1 MVNMRDD
8 REIPY
13 EFGGHAVRLGADLR
27 LSHMSFQ
34 FLSLA
39 PDTNG
44 VALVTIRRPDKRNA
58 LNRQLISELDQAFQ
72 VVRDDSSIR
81 ALVLTGEGEQA
92 FVAGADIGEIG
103 GLNPLEA
110 EALSRRG
117 QQVFR
122 LLETMRKPSV
132 AALNGYTL
140 GAGLELAM
148 CATVRIASSNA
159 KLGQPEVK
167 LGIVPGYGGTQ
178 RLPRLVGRG
187 RALDLL
193 LSGEAI
199 DAAEAYRI
207 GLVNAV
213 VAQPE
218 LLPAA
223 HTWALRVLANG
234 PLAVGLAMDSVDV
247 GLDGGLEAG
256 LRFESQAFGL
266 AFASEDRR
274 EGTAAFLE
282 KRKPVFAGR

>member
-1 MVNMRDD
+1 
-8 REIPY
+8 
-13 EFGGHAVRLGADLR
+13 
-27 LSHMSFQ
+27 MSFQ

-58 LNRQLISELDQAFQ
+58 LNRELISELDQAFQ
-72 VVRDDSSIR
+72 MARDDSSIR
-81 ALVLTGEGEQA
+81 ALVITGEGEQA
-92 FVAGADIGEIG
+92 FVAGADIGEIA

-213 VAQPE
+213 VAQSE

-223 HTWALRVLANG
+223 NAWVLRVLANG